1 MARCLKK
8 KKLNRPRPTA
18 EWGYVGMNSGYQL
31 GCKTLLY
38 SLILSMQSLRP
49 LLPIVGNFLFS
60 VDNTKAFTLCGSA
73 CLPFDPSQLVVLH
86 LSLSYSLY
94 E

>member
-1 MARCLKK
+1 MASCRNGTLFEKK
-8 KKLNRPRPTA
+8 KKLNTA

-49 LLPIVGNFLFS
+49 LLPIVGNFLLLTTQRPS
-60 VDNTKAFTLCGSA
+60 RCVAVLA
-73 CLPFDPSQLVVLH
+73 CPSIH
-86 LSLSYSLY
+86 PSWWFCTCP
-94 E
+94 